1 MWPTGARG
9 GAASSMEDVNFQM
22 TPKNLK
28 LQKEDFCLHRV
39 STEIVAQFS
48 YTLVSLS
55 VTD

>member
-9 GAASSMEDVNFQM
+9 GAASSMENVNFQM